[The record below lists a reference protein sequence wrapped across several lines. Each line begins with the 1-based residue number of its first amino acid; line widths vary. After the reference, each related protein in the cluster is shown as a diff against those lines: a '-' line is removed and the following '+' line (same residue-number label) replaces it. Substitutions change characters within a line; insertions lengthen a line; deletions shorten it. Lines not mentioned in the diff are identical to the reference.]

1 MFIFR
6 FILLFLVTVNV
17 AKSDSKS
24 CKRYCWNIQ
33 TWKKCKIREISLKW
47 VNTNFLNGIRSELEI
62 EKNYISSV
70 VHYECASH
78 KQCTKSR
85 FRIVNDTDLTTSE
98 QIYIELMDN
107 NRKSACAIFP
117 VYGDTSVDSVGDH
130 NSSHYYFIPL
140 QEFYNPIIGVQ
151 DVGSNIEYLA
161 GFCSLFYLCI
171 NFWCDNMASCK
182 YKTTFPNILFF
193 TMFFHSL
200 IYEILFILC
209 GFFLRDKH
217 FFFKASCLSTINRH
231 TLF

>member
-6 FILLFLVTVNV
+6 FILLFLVSGNV

-24 CKRYCWNIQ
+24 CKGYCWNIQ
-33 TWKKCKIREISLKW
+33 IWKKCKIREISLKW

-85 FRIVNDTDLTTSE
+85 FRIVNDTVLTTSE

-140 QEFYNPIIGVQ
+140 QEFYNPIIVALKQ
-151 DVGSNIEYLA
+151 DISVASKTWEAILNTWPVFALCFICALISGAITWLLVSTKPLFQIFYFLL
-161 GFCSLFYLCI
+161 CS
-171 NFWCDNMASCK
+171 
-182 YKTTFPNILFF
+182 
-193 TMFFHSL
+193 
-200 IYEILFILC
+200 FI
-209 GFFLRDKH
+209 H
-217 FFFKASCLSTINRH
+217 
-231 TLF
+231 

>member
-6 FILLFLVTVNV
+6 FILLFLVSGNV

-24 CKRYCWNIQ
+24 CKGYCWNIQ
-33 TWKKCKIREISLKW
+33 IWKKCKIREISLKW

-85 FRIVNDTDLTTSE
+85 FRIVNDTVLTTSE

-107 NRKSACAIFP
+107 NRKSACAILP
-117 VYGDTSVDSVGDH
+117 VYGDTNVDSVGDH

-140 QEFYNPIIGVQ
+140 QEFYNPIIVALKQ
-151 DVGSNIEYLA
+151 DISVAFKTWEAILNTWPVFALCFICALISGAITWLLVSTKPLFQIFYFLL
-161 GFCSLFYLCI
+161 CS
-171 NFWCDNMASCK
+171 
-182 YKTTFPNILFF
+182 
-193 TMFFHSL
+193 
-200 IYEILFILC
+200 FI
-209 GFFLRDKH
+209 R
-217 FFFKASCLSTINRH
+217 
-231 TLF
+231 